1 MGWLIIDR
9 FHGAARTMKGAIRLV
24 YVMTVPGGIQ
34 AAVAWRRRRRRDE
47 KGGA

>member
-1 MGWLIIDR
+1 MMTYYIY
-9 FHGAARTMKGAIRLV
+9 RTALRTIAGAIRLV

-34 AAVAWRRRRRRDE
+34 AAVAWRRWRRRDE